1 MTPAASPEAAMRRLA
16 IGGCLVLVLAPAAA
30 FAADEESF
38 VRDIQRALQRDQLEA
53 AEKGFA
59 EAVKAFPDSVRV
71 NALRLQLVELNAE
84 NEHWP
89 EAIGHVTAYI
99 DHQFGKMGDLP
110 SAASDLPGLVALL
123 YRLRE
128 RSENIQPTI
137 DDFDRYL
144 KRLSETAAAKPAQE
158 LTVASAELT
167 AGKISWLTE
176 HGQHEAA
183 QSVLDKELAEANQA
197 FTRDPQDPAA
207 VLRLNAV
214 LRTRSRFA
222 ADLSPDKEQAWREQ
236 YLTFL
241 SEHVRAHPEEV
252 AIVGAYLN
260 GYLLVIQGLA
270 LTEPDTAEK
279 LLKDV
284 KSFVVEFKDPKP
296 AVRRRLRLFDRNLAS
311 IGPVLESAR
320 AHLALVG
327 QKGALPETESWLN
340 GGALSADDLKGKV
353 VLLDFWAVWCGPC
366 IATFPHLREW
376 HEKFADKGLV
386 IVGVTHWYSF
396 DWDDETSQIKRVKN
410 LPHEEELA
418 ATEKF
423 LRFHKLQ
430 HRIAVTDEEDNFDQ
444 NYLVEGIPQAVLL
457 DRQGNVRLI
466 RVGAGKRTAHDLERM
481 IERLL
486 SEPAKVGG

>member
-1 MTPAASPEAAMRRLA
+1 MRQFALCGCVLLALARAA
-16 IGGCLVLVLAPAAA
+16 V
-30 FAADEESF
+30 FAADEEGA

-53 AEKGFA
+53 AERAFS
-59 EAVKAFPDSVRV
+59 EAVKEFPDSVRV

-84 NEHWP
+84 KEHWP

-110 SAASDLPGLVALL
+110 TAANDVPGLVALL
-123 YRLRE
+123 YRLQE
-128 RSENIQPTI
+128 RVENAQPTT
-137 DDFDRYL
+137 DGFDRYL
-144 KRLSETAAAKPAQE
+144 RRLRETAEARPAQE
-158 LTVASAELT
+158 LTVAIAELT
-167 AGKISWLTE
+167 AGKVSWLVE
-176 HGQHEAA
+176 HAQHEPA
-183 QSVLDKELAEANQA
+183 QILIEKELAEATKA
-197 FTRDPQDPAA
+197 FAKDPQDIGAI
-207 VLRLNAV
+207 LRLNAV

-222 ADLSPDKEQAWREQ
+222 GDLSPEKEPAQREQ
-236 YLTFL
+236 YLSFL
-241 SEHVRAHPEEV
+241 SEQVRAHPEEV

-260 GYLLVIQGLA
+260 GYLMVIQGLA
-270 LTEPDTAEK
+270 LSEPDTAEK

-284 KSFVVEFKDPKP
+284 KAFVVEFKDPKP
-296 AVRRRLRLFDRNLAS
+296 AVRRRLRLFDRNLAA
-311 IGPVLESAR
+311 IAPALESAR

-327 QKGALPETESWLN
+327 RKGALPDTETWLN

-376 HEKFADKGLV
+376 QAKFANKGLV
-386 IVGVTHWYSF
+386 IVGVTHWYRF
-396 DWDDETSQIKRVKN
+396 DWDDETSQIRRVRG
-410 LPHEEELA
+410 LSHEKENA

-423 LRFHKLQ
+423 LGFHKLK
-430 HRIAVTDEEDNFDQ
+430 HHIAVIDEDADFDR

-466 RVGAGKRTAHDLERM
+466 RVGAGKKTAQDLERM

-486 SEPAKVGG
+486 SEPAASGG

>member
-1 MTPAASPEAAMRRLA
+1 
-16 IGGCLVLVLAPAAA
+16 VL
-30 FAADEESF
+30 E
-38 VRDIQRALQRDQLEA
+38 
-53 AEKGFA
+53 
-59 EAVKAFPDSVRV
+59 
-71 NALRLQLVELNAE
+71 
-84 NEHWP
+84 
-89 EAIGHVTAYI
+89 
-99 DHQFGKMGDLP
+99 
-110 SAASDLPGLVALL
+110 
-123 YRLRE
+123 
-128 RSENIQPTI
+128 
-137 DDFDRYL
+137 
-144 KRLSETAAAKPAQE
+144 
-158 LTVASAELT
+158 
-167 AGKISWLTE
+167 
-176 HGQHEAA
+176 
-183 QSVLDKELAEANQA
+183 KELAEANQA
-197 FTRDPQDPAA
+197 FTKDPQDPAA

-236 YLTFL
+236 YLAFL
-241 SEHVRAHPEEV
+241 SEQVRAHPEEV

-270 LTEPDTAEK
+270 LTEPDAADK

-327 QKGALPETESWLN
+327 KKGALPETGTWLN
-340 GGALSADDLKGKV
+340 GAALSAEDLKGKV

-376 HEKFADKGLV
+376 HERFADKGLV

-430 HRIAVTDEEDNFDQ
+430 HRIAVTDEEANFDQ

-466 RVGAGKRTAHDLERM
+466 RVGAGKKTAQDLERM